1 MKKISSI
8 LCALVLVASAFAAPQ
23 KGFERVAVEKTSI
36 ELKSIPFAKS
46 AKAAKQVLRAAKAP
60 KAASDFPIIT
70 EQPDGE
76 LKTYA
81 RTGGY
86 YYVQSQQ
93 LYIGQQS
100 GSIDVVFASDNKVYF
115 KELLYK
121 AASNY
126 WIEGTLSADGKTI
139 TVPLGQNI
147 AYSSQ
152 YDAAIA
158 LALIKYD
165 ETNGFSVDKETKQ
178 VTFSVNNDTIAL
190 NGTAQASVSLGGVWT
205 DDGTIQFYGDYASVY
220 EPGYVAPE
228 LVVLPDG
235 ATVVEYTMDY
245 INPKDDSQG
254 AKSINVAVVENQ
266 VYFQGMSQYLPDS
279 WVVGTKDGN
288 NVTFAANQFMGTYGT
303 YGDSYFFANGG
314 ATFVYDAAN
323 DKYSATGEMYGLL
336 ADSYYDGRYKNP
348 VLNKAKEADT
358 ENPILVTITDAEWQY
373 DSQYKDVIY
382 TMTNAT
388 ADTTFV
394 FDIYV
399 DGTDVELDSVY
410 TYAESMETSATYTY
424 VQIGENKTGFKSA
437 TFVKTM
443 GTDNLAVVEALV
455 IDATNNVYKIYF
467 KEKPFTP
474 TGEEVNLFMTTPTD
488 IPSFYEDGSIEFYVE
503 QNDTTIAFVYFS
515 ETLAGTFTN
524 EDLDVKYSGMYLGD
538 TKVDFHSGTFTVSE
552 TDEQIKL
559 SADMYGK
566 NGVLYHITMF
576 FNKPTVEN
584 KVTITANNLEMDDAY
599 SWLGMI
605 LVDASNDNY
614 TISLTLTVDPEA
626 TSFEGTYTAGVN
638 LNGTLTPTDG
648 EKVEFYSGSLNLT
661 VNAETSY
668 ITMKG
673 SLLAMNN
680 TLYDITLTNAPNADF
695 QAIDNVSANIKAVKR
710 IQNGMLIIESGNMR
724 FNILG
729 QELK

>member
-86 YYVQSQQ
+86 YYLESQK

-115 KELLYK
+115 KELLYQT
-121 AASNY
+121 ASNY

-147 AYSSQ
+147 AYVPS

-158 LALIKYD
+158 LALIKYNQ
-165 ETNGFSVDKETKQ
+165 TNGFSVDKETKQ
-178 VTFSVNNDTIAL
+178 VTFSVYNDTIAL

-245 INPKDDSQG
+245 INPKDESQG

-303 YGDSYFFANGG
+303 YGDSYFFANGE

-336 ADSYYDGRYKNP
+336 ADSYYDGRYQNP

-358 ENPILVTITDAEWQY
+358 DNPILVTMTDGEWNY
-373 DSQYKDVIY
+373 DSEYKDVTY
-382 TMTNAT
+382 TLTNAT

-443 GTDNLAVVEALV
+443 GTDNLAVVEALI

-474 TGEEVNLFMTTPTD
+474 TGEEVNLFMETSMD
-488 IPSFYEDGSIEFYVE
+488 IPSFYEDGSIELYVE
-503 QNDTTIAFVYFS
+503 QGDTVIAFVYFS
-515 ETLAGTFTN
+515 ETLAGTFTYD
-524 EDLDVKYSGMYLGD
+524 DLELKYTGMYLGD
-538 TKVDFHSGTFTVSE
+538 TKVDFHSGTFTVTE
-552 TDEQIKL
+552 TDEQINL

-605 LVDASNDNY
+605 RANASNDNA
-614 TISLTLTVDPEA
+614 TISLRLTVDPEA

-638 LNGTLTPTDG
+638 LNGTITPTDG
-648 EKVEFYSGSLNLT
+648 EEVEFYSGNLNLT

-680 TLYDITLTNAPNADF
+680 TLYDITLTNDPNADF

-710 IQNGMLIIESGNMR
+710 IQNGMLIIESGNIR